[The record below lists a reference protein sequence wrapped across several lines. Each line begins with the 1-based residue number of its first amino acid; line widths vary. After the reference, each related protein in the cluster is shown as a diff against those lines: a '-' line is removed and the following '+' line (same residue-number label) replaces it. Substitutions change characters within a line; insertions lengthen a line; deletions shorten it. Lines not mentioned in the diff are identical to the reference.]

1 MNGDG
6 AANHSRPFH
15 SRKQP
20 TYTELHATA
29 VWPSEEYSEEKLWLF
44 QEAPSK
50 YGILSFL
57 EANRSKDS
65 CNSVW
70 LKSSVTTTLGIKF
83 KFSNLTNN
91 NQ

>member
-1 MNGDG
+1 MVMGLLIILDPSIPGSNQ
-6 AANHSRPFH
+6 HTQS
-15 SRKQP
+15 
-20 TYTELHATA
+20 
-29 VWPSEEYSEEKLWLF
+29 SEEYSEEKLWLF